1 MSDHSSPTEQREAGP
16 ERDFHADFDLESP
29 ELATHYEEVMAGFHS
44 DGCPVARSNVGE
56 GYWVLTRYDDVRNA
70 AQDWQTFSSK
80 SGYLPN
86 RPADMQFYYPTE
98 CDPPFH
104 TEVRKDLNKYF
115 GVKEVKAK
123 EAEIQ
128 GHVDDLIDSF
138 IDKGE
143 VEIVSEFANQLPG
156 RVFFT
161 TFAGMPA
168 EDLPEIQQTLHLAML
183 GPLEKRGEEFEKA
196 YKYFGNYLALRREE
210 DPRGDVIDEI
220 LGLDFPG
227 YGWEDKVGTLTL
239 LTLGGIGT
247 SGYVISGA
255 LYHLSRNLD
264 DRRRLQ
270 EDDSRMPIAVEE
282 FLRYYTASPHDGRR
296 ATCDVEVS
304 GTTIAAGDYV
314 LLGYGEACRDPEVF
328 EDPGEIDITRSP
340 SRHLAFSAGPHRCIG
355 SHVARMQ
362 IRLALSTFLRRIP
375 DFDVV
380 DGFEPI
386 YETAVTRTMDRLP
399 LVF

>member
-1 MSDHSSPTEQREAGP
+1 MSGPREAP
-16 ERDFHADFDLESP
+16 TDSSRSTERDFHREFDLESP

-44 DGCPVARSNVGE
+44 GGCPVARSEVGE
-56 GYWVLTRYDDVRNA
+56 GYWVLTGYDDVRGA
-70 AQDWQTFSSK
+70 AQDWETFSSK

-86 RPADMQFYYPTE
+86 RPPDMQFYYPTE

-115 GVKEVKAK
+115 GPKEVNAK
-123 EAEIQ
+123 QAEIQ
-128 GHVDDLIDSF
+128 AHVDDLIDSF
-138 IDKGE
+138 IDRGE

-156 RVFFT
+156 RVFFV

-183 GPLEKRGEEFEKA
+183 GPLDQRGQEFEKA
-196 YKYFGNYLALRREE
+196 YRYFGEYLRRRQEE
-210 DPRGDVIDEI
+210 EPRGDVIDEI

-227 YGWEDKVGTLTL
+227 YGWDDKVGTLTL

-247 SGYVISGA
+247 SGYVITGA
-255 LYHLSRNLD
+255 LHHLARHLD
-264 DRRRLQ
+264 DRRFLQ
-270 EDDSRMPIAVEE
+270 ENDSAMPTAVEE

-296 ATCDVEVS
+296 ATKDVEVG
-304 GTTIAAGDYV
+304 GTKIAAGDYV
-314 LLGYGEACRDPEVF
+314 LLGYGEACRDPKVF
-328 EDPGEIDITRSP
+328 DNPGEIDVTRSP

-362 IRLALSTFLRRIP
+362 IRLALSTFLCRIP
-375 DFDVV
+375 EFSVET
-380 DGFEPI
+380 GFEPT

-399 LVF
+399 LRF